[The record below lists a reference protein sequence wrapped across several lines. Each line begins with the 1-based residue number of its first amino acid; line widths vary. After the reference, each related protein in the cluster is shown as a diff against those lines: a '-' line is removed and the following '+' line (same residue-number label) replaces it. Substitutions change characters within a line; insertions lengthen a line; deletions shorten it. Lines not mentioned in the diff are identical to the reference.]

1 MPRREQLNVLIKS
14 LPSLAFLNYPSP
26 ASTPALKAAQTSC
39 RARLR
44 LAVSNP
50 LIIPCDP
57 PLLLLQIQ
65 PEDEV
70 STALH
75 P

>member
-1 MPRREQLNVLIKS
+1 MSSLNHF
-14 LPSLAFLNYPSP
+14 PAFLLNYPSP

-50 LIIPCDP
+50 LIIPCHP

-65 PEDEV
+65 SEDEV